1 MILVGEVIVFL
12 KKIFNFNKDY
22 RYYLE
27 KGDAYLHDERFADA
41 RDAFAEALQKLA
53 LSEAPDASLQ
63 AMIHEKFVETGN
75 RLGWLN
81 LAEAECALAGG
92 NLQKAGEHLH
102 VILDLAEDA
111 ALRNKAE
118 NYFKEM
124 DSAKPVKAA
133 DAVDH
138 SCSDCADH
146 SGRSTQEIQGME
158 ETLTAED
165 RFELYVH
172 TLPGNLPER
181 YKSLGEKFAYGC
193 LLNQDGQGEAAL
205 KVFAELSGEEEND
218 ILDYETA
225 LIYYQ
230 GGDLGSCEKLLRRGI
245 ELNGTNPLCY
255 LALVQ
260 LFGETGRVKEALP
273 FLQHMI
279 NIDLIPDQAGLLLG
293 DAYIHLEDENSA
305 VDCYTRVLSSPGY
318 AKEAAMKLVP
328 LLEKQGRREDAAY
341 LAKKFKKGC
350 C

>member
-1 MILVGEVIVFL
+1 MVGEVIVFL
-12 KKIFNFNKDY
+12 KKIFKFNKDY

-53 LSEAPDASLQ
+53 LSEAPDAPLQ
-63 AMIHEKFVETGN
+63 AMINEKFVETGN

-81 LAEAECALAGG
+81 LAEAEYALAGG

-102 VILDLAEDA
+102 VIMDLAEDA
-111 ALRNKAE
+111 VLRNKAE

-124 DSAKPVKAA
+124 DSAKPAKTA

-146 SGRSTQEIQGME
+146 SGPNMQENQGSE
-158 ETLTAED
+158 EALAPED
-165 RFELYVH
+165 RFDLYIH

-181 YKSLGEKFAYGC
+181 YKGLGEKFACGC
-193 LLNQDGQGEAAL
+193 LLSRDGQGEAAL
-205 KVFAELSGEEEND
+205 KVFADLSGEEEKD
-218 ILDYETA
+218 IVDYETA
-225 LIYYQ
+225 LIYYH
-230 GGDLGSCEKLLRRGI
+230 GGDLISCEKLLRRAI
-245 ELNGTNPLCY
+245 DLNGLNPLCY

-293 DAYIHLEDENSA
+293 DAYVHLEDENSA

-328 LLEKQGRREDAAY
+328 LLEKQGRRDDAAY